1 MKKIII
7 SWVLLFVCNLMWSLQ
22 FTCIKLTQ
30 DQVGP
35 YFTVWAPMLFAVIL
49 LAPFVMRDFRKGGK
63 KFKDVLVFGQLAL
76 LGAFP
81 AQVLMTWGTQ
91 YSLASNSAILTLC
104 LPVISAVFAFLILK
118 EKMTRI
124 RWLSFIIAI
133 IGVILI
139 STGDIKQLNFGSKYA
154 IGNMLVFLAIV
165 GNSYYNIGCKKVSAR
180 YSEIEMVFYTYV
192 VIVVLLTPL
201 VFYYEPDIFARIPHF
216 TLQTWT
222 GMTLLTVFH
231 NFLSMVLF
239 FKALKILDAMQVALS
254 NYLITFFGLP
264 VAAIWLGETLN
275 SQAIV
280 GGILVLTS
288 TIIITIF
295 DYKMSQAATKKA
307 NIQVKNENV
316 TNL

>member
-1 MKKIII
+1 
-7 SWVLLFVCNLMWSLQ
+7 
-22 FTCIKLTQ
+22 
-30 DQVGP
+30 
-35 YFTVWAPMLFAVIL
+35 
-49 LAPFVMRDFRKGGK
+49 
-63 KFKDVLVFGQLAL
+63 
-76 LGAFP
+76 
-81 AQVLMTWGTQ
+81 
-91 YSLASNSAILTLC
+91 
-104 LPVISAVFAFLILK
+104 
-118 EKMTRI
+118 
-124 RWLSFIIAI
+124 
-133 IGVILI
+133 
-139 STGDIKQLNFGSKYA
+139 
-154 IGNMLVFLAIV
+154 
-165 GNSYYNIGCKKVSAR
+165 
-180 YSEIEMVFYTYV
+180 
-192 VIVVLLTPL
+192 
-201 VFYYEPDIFARIPHF
+201 
-216 TLQTWT
+216 
-222 GMTLLTVFH
+222 MTLLTVFH